1 MSREEE
7 QETMVQRGEMVKFLI
22 LVMILVGAVL
32 VTALLRPL
40 IFERMVPSVLGWD
53 QVQERE
59 PLPSAP
65 GVTSPAG
72 QDAGETQPVIMTAT
86 PPADENAAGNGG
98 APLPTPR
105 VHEVQAG
112 ETLATIAVRYG
123 VSVEALVETNAIG
136 DPHRIQ
142 VGDVLVI
149 PTP

>member
-7 QETMVQRGEMVKFLI
+7 QETRVQRGEMVKFLI
-22 LVMILVGAVL
+22 LVMVLVGAVF

-53 QVQERE
+53 QTQEPE
-59 PLPSAP
+59 APPSPA
-65 GVTSPAG
+65 GATSPAG
-72 QDAGETQPVIMTAT
+72 QDAGATQPVIMTAT
-86 PPADENAAGNGG
+86 PPAGEEAAVNGG

-123 VSVEALVETNAIG
+123 VSVEALVETNAIS

-149 PTP
+149 PAP

>member
-1 MSREEE
+1 MVNREEE

-22 LVMILVGAVL
+22 LVMVLVGAVF
-32 VTALLRPL
+32 VIALLRPL

-53 QVQERE
+53 QELE
-59 PLPSAP
+59 PPPSPP
-65 GVTSPAG
+65 GITSPAG

-86 PPADENAAGNGG
+86 PPAGENAAGNGG

-123 VSVEALVETNAIG
+123 ISVEALVKTNAISN
-136 DPHRIQ
+136 PHRIQ
-142 VGDVLVI
+142 AGDVLVI
-149 PTP
+149 PEP